1 MSGKEESKNHYVENK
16 IKSIHEQ
23 IDALEKIYGLHSIVY
38 DPEIDKLLNY
48 TWNDLETFTP
58 NECIQNCYI
67 LNQYMLSLKLSIN
80 RYKSLKLFCL
90 NALNLV
96 FSSEYKEYKIDFNPV
111 EITKYSIIKGN
122 GYAKVLNEYIQEYDI
137 NIQTFEGV
145 VDSINKISDTFKNM
159 SYTKKQEE

>member
-1 MSGKEESKNHYVENK
+1 MSGNEESKNRYLENK
-16 IKSIHEQ
+16 IKGIHEQ

-48 TWNDLETFTP
+48 TWNELEAFTP
-58 NECIQNCYI
+58 NECAQCCYI
-67 LNQYMLSLKLSIN
+67 LNQYILSLKLSIN

-96 FSSEYKEYKIDFNPV
+96 FSAEYTEYKVDFSSV
-111 EITKYSIIKGN
+111 EITKYSIINGN
-122 GYAKVLNEYIQEYDI
+122 EYAKILNQYIQEYDI
-137 NIQTFEGV
+137 NIQTFDGI
-145 VDSINKISDTFKNM
+145 VDSVNKISDTFKNM

>member
-1 MSGKEESKNHYVENK
+1 MTGKEESKNQYVENK
-16 IKSIHEQ
+16 IKGIHEQ

-38 DPEIDKLLNY
+38 DREIDKLLNY
-48 TWNDLETFTP
+48 TWNDLENFTP
-58 NECIQNCYI
+58 NECVQYCYI
-67 LNQYMLSLKLSIN
+67 LNQYILSLKLSIN

-96 FSSEYKEYKIDFNPV
+96 FSSDWENCKLPFNPV

-122 GYAKVLNEYIQEYDI
+122 EYAKVLNQYIQEYDI
-137 NIQTFEGV
+137 NIQTFDGI
-145 VDSINKISDTFKNM
+145 VDSVNKISDTFKNM